1 MEKYQ
6 TLIKLI
12 LDKDVENSYITYS
25 TDEKGDFIY
34 GRTYVNFV
42 DSEGHIDSISVE
54 VSGDTVKISDVVD
67 TDFSVEQINE
77 LANLIKEKSEQQQAI
92 IKKRAWEKLGILNG

>member
-12 LDKDVENSYITYS
+12 LDKNVEDGYITYS
-25 TDEKGDFIY
+25 VDEKGIARY
-34 GRTYVNFV
+34 GRTYVNV
-42 DSEGHIDSISVE
+42 ISSQGEVDSISIE
-54 VSGDTVKISDVVD
+54 VSEGTVKISDILD
-67 TDFSVEQINE
+67 TDFSAEQAKE
-77 LANLIKEKSEQQQAI
+77 LLNLIKERAEQQQAI